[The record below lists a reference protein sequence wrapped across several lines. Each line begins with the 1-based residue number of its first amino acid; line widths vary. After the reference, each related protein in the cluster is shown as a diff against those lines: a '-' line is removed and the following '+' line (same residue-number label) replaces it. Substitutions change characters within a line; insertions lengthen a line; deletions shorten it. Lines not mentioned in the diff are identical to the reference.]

1 MSTLEIISN
10 QTETMRRAKARL
22 RRTGGIRSDALLE
35 TALSLFA
42 EEGYRDVTIQKIAK
56 RLRIRHSLIYYY
68 FDSKEKLFH
77 SALLHGL
84 EKLIAKYGEVRKRH
98 EHPVDLINDWFRVNV
113 DLEPFLK
120 GLINIM
126 IDHASHHH
134 KQTPRFV
141 DDIVRDFYA
150 LEQSTLADNIR
161 QGVKAG
167 IFKCQSPDEMA
178 AFISRNI
185 DGIYYGAIVRRDISI
200 AASMKK
206 LRKIVWRL
214 LEYEG
219 ATDARRIDKCAA
231 LADVRTVRPG

>member
-1 MSTLEIISN
+1 MNTTTSEIVSN
-10 QTETMRRAKARL
+10 QTAIVRKAKARL
-22 RRTGGIRSDALLE
+22 RRTEGIRSDALLE

-68 FDSKEKLFH
+68 FESKEKLFH
-77 SALLHGL
+77 SALLHAL
-84 EKLIAKYGEVRKRH
+84 ETLMAAYGEVRKRH
-98 EHPVDLINDWFRVNV
+98 QHPVDLINDWFRVNV

-126 IDHASHHH
+126 IDHASHDH
-134 KQTPRFV
+134 KSTPRFV
-141 DDIVRDFYA
+141 DDIVKDFYA
-150 LEQSTLADNIR
+150 FEQATLADSIR

-185 DGIYYGAIVRRDISI
+185 DGIYYGAIVRRDVAIG
-200 AASMKK
+200 ASMRK
-206 LRKIVWRL
+206 LRKIVWQL
-214 LEYEG
+214 LEYEDASRPRRG
-219 ATDARRIDKCAA
+219 ATN
-231 LADVRTVRPG
+231 V